1 MAVLQLKNI
10 HKAYGASII
19 FDDVT
24 AAFST
29 EQKVGVIGRNG
40 AGKSTLCRIILG
52 EEEMDGGT
60 IVKSSDLR
68 LSYLPQQDPFEPGE
82 TVAEFL
88 MRYSDREEWE
98 CGMMA
103 AKFQLKHSLLYEKVK
118 SLSGGY
124 QTRIKLTGMLL
135 KDPNFLI
142 LDEPSNYL
150 DLNTLILLENFLQDY
165 DGGFLIVS
173 HDREFLK
180 KTCEYTL
187 EAENG
192 DLTFYP
198 GDVEEYLT
206 FKEEQLS
213 QAASINK
220 NIEAKQKQL
229 QKFIDR
235 FGAKA
240 SKATQAK
247 SKLKQL
253 HRLSKDKI
261 EIQHTASTVRIRIP
275 SVERTNGVALR
286 TKDLVIG
293 YPGKTV
299 AQGIHVE
306 GERGSHIAV
315 LGENGQG
322 KTTFLRTLAGDL
334 PALGGE
340 YRWGN
345 NLKTAYYAQHVF
357 SSLHPKH
364 SVYSHLE
371 SVAASDVSRQDILNI
386 AGSFLFKGDEVNKS
400 VSVLSGGERARLCLA
415 GLLLTKS
422 PILLLDEP
430 TNHLD
435 FETVE
440 ALARALKE
448 FAGTIFFISHDRTFV
463 NLLATEI
470 FDVKNGSIKRYP
482 GTYEEYVYF
491 LEKQAQEDP
500 DAEDEK
506 PEPPKEAA
514 PKASLKDLTKELKA
528 EIARIKKEIQEAEEK
543 VATHKTEK
551 ESILQDFIQ
560 SPAAYSRERETRL
573 KEVAG
578 LLEKE
583 EALWLEL
590 QAKLEKL
597 TIELNSLSAR
607 S

>member
-10 HKAYGASII
+10 HKSYGARII

-24 AAFST
+24 VSFST

-40 AGKSTLCRIILG
+40 AGKSTLCKIILG
-52 EEEMDGGT
+52 DEEMDSGT
-60 IVKSSDLR
+60 ITKSSDLR
-68 LSYLPQQDPFEPGE
+68 LSYLPQHDPFEPEE
-82 TVAEFL
+82 TLVDFL
-88 MRYSDREEWE
+88 MRYSGKEEWE

-103 AKFQLKHSLLYEKVK
+103 AKFQLRYDLLYERVK

-124 QTRIKLTGMLL
+124 QTRVKLTGMLL
-135 KDPNFLI
+135 TDPNFLI
-142 LDEPSNYL
+142 LYEPSNYL
-150 DLNTLILLENFLQDY
+150 DLNTLILLENFLQDF

-180 KTCEYTL
+180 KTCEYTA

-192 DLTFYP
+192 DVVLYP
-198 GDVEEYLT
+198 GSVEEYFT
-206 FKEEQLS
+206 FKEEQQV

-253 HRLSKDKI
+253 HRLGKDKI
-261 EIQHTASTVRIRIP
+261 EVQHTASTVKIRIP
-275 SVERTNGVALR
+275 QVERTNGVAFR

-293 YPGKTV
+293 YPEKIV
-299 AQGIHVE
+299 AKNINAE
-306 GERGSHIAV
+306 GDRGAHIAV

-334 PALGGE
+334 PLKSGE
-340 YRWGN
+340 FKWGN
-345 NLKTAYYAQHVF
+345 NLKVGYYAQHVF

-364 SVYSHLE
+364 DVYTHLE
-371 SVAASDVSRQDILNI
+371 SVADTSVSRQDILNI
-386 AGSFLFKGDEVNKS
+386 AGSFLFKGDDVRKS

-422 PILLLDEP
+422 PVLLLDEP

-440 ALARALKE
+440 ALANGLKE

-470 FDVKNGSIKRYP
+470 FDVKNGSIMRYP

-491 LEKQAQEDP
+491 LEQQAQEDP
-500 DAEDEK
+500 NSEKMEEK
-506 PEPPKEAA
+506 PKAEAPKEPPAD
-514 PKASLKDLTKELKA
+514 PVKDLKPKIAQLK
-528 EIARIKKEIQEAEEK
+528 KDVQQAEEK
-543 VATHKTEK
+543 VAAHKTEK
-551 ESILQDFIQ
+551 ETILQDFIQ
-560 SPAAYSRERETRL
+560 SPTAYSRDREKRL
-573 KEVAG
+573 KEVTA

-583 EALWLEL
+583 EALWIDL
-590 QAKLEKL
+590 QAQLEKL
-597 TIELNSLSAR
+597 TAELTGISAR
-607 S
+607 K